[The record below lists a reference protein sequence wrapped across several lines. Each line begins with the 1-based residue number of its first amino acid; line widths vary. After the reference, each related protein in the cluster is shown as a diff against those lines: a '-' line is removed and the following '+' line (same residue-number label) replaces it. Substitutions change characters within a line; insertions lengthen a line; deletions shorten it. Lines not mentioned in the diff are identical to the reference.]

1 MGKVKTEYVCQS
13 CGYSSVKWL
22 GRCPGCNSWNTLA
35 EERLY
40 EPTSSTPLRT
50 FIGESS
56 SSPSSLTDV
65 DTSICSRYSTGMEEL
80 DRVLGGGMVPG
91 GVVLVGGDPGI
102 GKSTLLLQAM
112 GAVAKSGR
120 TVLYVSG
127 EESARQIRMRA
138 ERLGVTTPELL
149 VWTEILAER
158 IVEKIKEL
166 KPSAVVVDSVQ
177 TLYSSAFSSSPGS
190 VSQVREVTA
199 LLVSTAKTL
208 EIPLFLIG
216 HVTKEGSIA
225 GPRVLEHMV
234 DTVLYFDGSSGH
246 TYRILR
252 TVKNR
257 YGSVMEIGVF
267 EMADRGLREV
277 KNPSEIFLAE
287 RPEGS
292 SGSAVTASLEG
303 TRVVLVEIQALVSPS
318 YLGMPRR
325 TVVGIDP
332 SRVALTSAVL
342 EKKAGI
348 RLLNHDIFVKV
359 AGGIKVDEPAVD
371 LAVVAALA
379 SNFLDRAVRED
390 TVLFGEVGL
399 AGEVRGVTQTLQR
412 IKEAEKLGFE
422 RCILPEDCLRATST
436 MNRDVTIEGV
446 RTVKEAIDVLF
457 D

>member
-22 GRCPGCNSWNTLA
+22 GRCPGCENWNTLV
-35 EERLY
+35 EERMY
-40 EPTSSTPLRT
+40 EPATSSPART
-50 FIGESS
+50 FIDVDS
-56 SSPSSLTDV
+56 SSPSPLTDV
-65 DTSICSRYSTGMEEL
+65 DTSIQSRHPTGMEEF
-80 DRVLGGGMVPG
+80 DRVLGGGMVRG

-112 GAVAKSGR
+112 GKVAKRGNL
-120 TVLYVSG
+120 VLYVSG
-127 EESARQIRMRA
+127 EESARQIKMRA
-138 ERLGVTTPELL
+138 ERLGIDSPNLL

-158 IVEKIKEL
+158 ITEKIKEL
-166 KPSAVVVDSVQ
+166 LPSCVVVDSVQ
-177 TLYSSAFSSSPGS
+177 TLYSGALSSSPGS

-199 LLVSTAKTL
+199 LLISTVKSL
-208 EIPLFLIG
+208 EIPLFLVG
-216 HVTKEGSIA
+216 HVTKDGSIA

-234 DTVLYFDGSSGH
+234 DTVLYFDGSSGN

-252 TVKNR
+252 AVKNR

-325 TVVGIDP
+325 TVVGLDP
-332 SRVALTSAVL
+332 SRVALIGAVL

-348 RLLNHDIFVKV
+348 RILNHDIFVKV
-359 AGGIKVDEPAVD
+359 AGGIRVDEPAVD

-379 SNFLDRAVRED
+379 SNFLDRPVDED
-390 TVLFGEVGL
+390 TLLFGEVGL
-399 AGEVRGVTQTLQR
+399 AGEVRGVTRAEQR
-412 IKEAEKLGFE
+412 IKEAEKLGFK
-422 RCILPEDCLRATST
+422 RCILAEDSIKALSSPSRCTL
-436 MNRDVTIEGV
+436 EGV
-446 RTVKEAIDVLF
+446 KTVKEAIDVLF
-457 D
+457 G